1 MSVSWFARGVL
12 VGFAVVLSAMIFL
25 FARAAGP
32 GSSQFTP
39 TKSASASDRWSF
51 WIGFAVGFVGFGAV
65 LYYAAVHDT
74 SAA

>member
-12 VGFAVVLSAMIFL
+12 VGFAVVLSAMILL

-32 GSSQFTP
+32 ITP

-51 WIGFAVGFVGFGAV
+51 WIGFAWGFVGFGVAV
-65 LYYAAVHDT
+65 CYTALHDA

>member
-12 VGFAVVLSAMIFL
+12 VGFAVMLSALVWL
-25 FARAAGP
+25 FWRSAGP
-32 GSSQFTP
+32 LLP

-51 WIGFAVGFVGFGAV
+51 WIGFAVGFVGFGVV
-65 LYYAAVHDT
+65 LYYAALHDT